1 MKAPMPDTST
11 IPLLITACAGLVAAV
26 VYLYKRGE
34 RREKEMQQMVKD
46 ALNTL
51 RKNEAV
57 VKGGED
63 TLKRVEKLLT
73 NWRGH

>member
-1 MKAPMPDTST
+1 MDDKS
-11 IPLLITACAGLVAAV
+11 IIGLLITTIVGLVSAV
-26 VYLYKRGE
+26 VYLYKRAE

-46 ALNTL
+46 ALNTI